1 MTFGTAQSVE
11 DKNQR
16 WFGVLFNHNQR
27 LRLWKIIGGAF
38 VTAIYFHIVF
48 RSPRYS
54 ARAAKAI
61 WDILY
66 LSHKVLFSLMP
77 GESLQIARLAREVA
91 NFKGRLVFLWNA
103 ERNRRERARRE
114 ADPQII
120 GRVPAVEI
128 AAGPLFGPL
137 QYQVICAFLGG
148 LFSGSLL
155 SIGCVSLG
163 IWISSTF

>member
-1 MTFGTAQSVE
+1 
-11 DKNQR
+11 
-16 WFGVLFNHNQR
+16 
-27 LRLWKIIGGAF
+27 
-38 VTAIYFHIVF
+38 
-48 RSPRYS
+48 
-54 ARAAKAI
+54 
-61 WDILY
+61 
-66 LSHKVLFSLMP
+66 MP

-120 GRVPAVEI
+120 SRVPAVGI

-163 IWISSTF
+163 SWISSTF